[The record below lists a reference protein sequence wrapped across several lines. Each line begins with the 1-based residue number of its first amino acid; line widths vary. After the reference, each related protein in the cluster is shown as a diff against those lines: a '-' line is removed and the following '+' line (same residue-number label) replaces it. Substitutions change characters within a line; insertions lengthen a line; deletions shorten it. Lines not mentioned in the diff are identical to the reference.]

1 MLGIIKNVRRIR
13 IEVIMYIEDL
23 SEIIWNLGDNIGVDW
38 LCSEEKYNMVN

>member
-23 SEIIWNLGDNIGVDW
+23 SEIIWNLGDNIGVD
-38 LCSEEKYNMVN
+38 

>member
-13 IEVIMYIEDL
+13 IEVIIEDL